1 MGRGR
6 GIEGREGGSD
16 MMLGRERASVEEGR
30 VEGGWV
36 DKGTERG
43 MDSRGK
49 DGREA
54 ASGGGIEREREGAS
68 GEKEQGRE
76 TNFKGGIP
84 RRAQASVHY
93 IHKSFHSAAL
103 GLETLVLQMK
113 NSEKVYIINS
123 AL

>member
-1 MGRGR
+1 
-6 GIEGREGGSD
+6 

-68 GEKEQGRE
+68 GEKEHGRE
-76 TNFKGGIP
+76 NNFKGGRPIP
-84 RRAQASVHY
+84 RRAQASVRY
-93 IHKSFHSAAL
+93 IHKSFHNAAL